1 MKRVEQCIAAL
12 QQGKLNTA
20 RRIMKAI
27 KNKGSDLEKYSLAEQ
42 LHSLGFLN
50 FAETLYQDLLK
61 KYPEEGELL
70 IALAE
75 TYIDMDRTDEALL
88 LLEKITPDD
97 PVYVQALLLLA
108 DLYQLQGL
116 YEVSEEKLKEAEK
129 LAPDEIV
136 IIFAQAELYNSLG
149 RFAEAIYKYKQ
160 VLKEAKEF
168 AGVSIYERLAEC
180 HAAMGEFEEAIP
192 YYEKALDEKFDV
204 GILFGLGFTAF
215 QAGMY
220 EVAIQRLTEV
230 KELDPDYESC
240 YLPLAESLD
249 KEMEY
254 EKAFE
259 VAREGTEVNP
269 FNKELHFFA
278 GTMLM
283 KLGKTQD
290 AEEWF
295 KKALEI
301 DPDYMAAILS
311 LSKLYMD
318 EERYHDVIEL
328 VEPLLKEGEEDPQL
342 LWDYA
347 VSLQEEEMYSQA
359 LNAYRRAYKYF
370 KNNEGFLQNY
380 GFFLLEEGIHDECIE
395 VFNKLHQMDP
405 TNIEYIDILE
415 RLKGDLG

>member
-1 MKRVEQCIAAL
+1 
-12 QQGKLNTA
+12 
-20 RRIMKAI
+20 
-27 KNKGSDLEKYSLAEQ
+27 
-42 LHSLGFLN
+42 
-50 FAETLYQDLLK
+50 
-61 KYPEEGELL
+61 
-70 IALAE
+70 
-75 TYIDMDRTDEALL
+75 
-88 LLEKITPDD
+88 
-97 PVYVQALLLLA
+97 
-108 DLYQLQGL
+108 
-116 YEVSEEKLKEAEK
+116 
-129 LAPDEIV
+129 
-136 IIFAQAELYNSLG
+136 IFAQAELYNSLG

-204 GILFGLGFTAF
+204 DILFGLGFTAF

-318 EERYHDVIEL
+318 EERYLDVIEL
-328 VEPLLKEGEEDPQL
+328 VEPLLKEGEE
-342 LWDYA
+342 
-347 VSLQEEEMYSQA
+347 
-359 LNAYRRAYKYF
+359 
-370 KNNEGFLQNY
+370 
-380 GFFLLEEGIHDECIE
+380 
-395 VFNKLHQMDP
+395 
-405 TNIEYIDILE
+405 
-415 RLKGDLG
+415 

>member
-1 MKRVEQCIAAL
+1 MMKRVEQCIAAL

-168 AGVSIYERLAEC
+168 AGVS
-180 HAAMGEFEEAIP
+180 
-192 YYEKALDEKFDV
+192 
-204 GILFGLGFTAF
+204 
-215 QAGMY
+215 
-220 EVAIQRLTEV
+220 
-230 KELDPDYESC
+230 
-240 YLPLAESLD
+240 
-249 KEMEY
+249 
-254 EKAFE
+254 
-259 VAREGTEVNP
+259 
-269 FNKELHFFA
+269 
-278 GTMLM
+278 
-283 KLGKTQD
+283 
-290 AEEWF
+290 
-295 KKALEI
+295 
-301 DPDYMAAILS
+301 
-311 LSKLYMD
+311 
-318 EERYHDVIEL
+318 
-328 VEPLLKEGEEDPQL
+328 
-342 LWDYA
+342 
-347 VSLQEEEMYSQA
+347 
-359 LNAYRRAYKYF
+359 
-370 KNNEGFLQNY
+370 
-380 GFFLLEEGIHDECIE
+380 
-395 VFNKLHQMDP
+395 
-405 TNIEYIDILE
+405 
-415 RLKGDLG
+415 